1 MKHLYFLKLLKSIFW
16 WVVNNSATDV
26 FIIEWLWQAQA
37 QQTCHHIRRSYSFSF
52 SLFYWTLRFSYLG
65 MSTFLKLVTNA
76 FSLIWPLSDT
86 CLILEAHH
94 QGPTIKHQCPAIKNP
109 HLLPW
114 LTWLNQTYQVI
125 QIHSNI
131 DNSPF
136 PLKIIPEN
144 FFVVVSSYS
153 ATCLFALFN

>member
-1 MKHLYFLKLLKSIFW
+1 MLQILYYWKALTGPS
-16 WVVNNSATDV
+16 SANMAPHQKV
-26 FIIEWLWQAQA
+26 F
-37 QQTCHHIRRSYSFSF
+37 FSF

-65 MSTFLKLVTNA
+65 TSTFLKLVTNI
-76 FSLIWPLSDT
+76 FSLIWPLSYT
-86 CLILEAHH
+86 CLILEADH

-114 LTWLNQTYQVI
+114 LTWLSQTYQVI
-125 QIHSNI
+125 QTHSNV

-136 PLKIIPEN
+136 PLNIIPEN

-153 ATCLFALFN
+153 ATCLFALFNKRSLYVGNWCLGMA